1 MLEKRRVAPLVPSYR
16 PSRSAEKRRNSVD
29 SDACDSGTLP
39 SAVPQPGPSNVFSK
53 LSALSK
59 RVSPQVE
66 QDAPV
71 RTTSFADKPR
81 WAPVSEHSH
90 LGIDVDPLCPIIQ

>member
-1 MLEKRRVAPLVPSYR
+1 MTHAMLEKRRVAPPVPLHK
-16 PSRSAEKRRNSVD
+16 PNRRADKHRNPVD
-29 SDACDSGTLP
+29 PGACDADTLP
-39 SAVPQPGPSNVFSK
+39 SAVLPQPGASNVFSK

-71 RTTSFADKPR
+71 RTSSFADKPR
-81 WAPVSEHSH
+81 
-90 LGIDVDPLCPIIQ
+90 